1 MARMARLDVP
11 LSSEH
16 RRALDAK
23 AAAIGV
29 KPTTAG
35 RMAILEFVGRH
46 GLVLTAQ
53 RVTGQRDIDAFL
65 AELKG
70 DARMVDAADTLAA
83 VLKGLDGDADTSRDA
98 AGLFDCLGVIARCGG
113 TLERRLRAMRELCD
127 FSGTVSIPRELL
139 HPEPTTR
146 EG

>member
-1 MARMARLDVP
+1 MARQARIDVP

-16 RRALDAK
+16 RRALDVK

-46 GLVLTAQ
+46 GLVLTGQ
-53 RVTGQRDIDAFL
+53 RVTGQRDIDAFI

-70 DARMVDAADTLAA
+70 DARMVGTADTLAA
-83 VLKGLDGDADTSRDA
+83 VLKGLDGDADTSSDA
-98 AGLFDCLGVIARCGG
+98 CGLFDCLAVIARCGG
-113 TLERRLRAMRELCD
+113 TLERRLRAMLELCD
-127 FSGTVSIPRELL
+127 FSGTVAIPRALF
-139 HPEPTTR
+139 HPNRTTTS
-146 EG
+146 